1 MKKMLGDSYTIVSIS
16 ALLIT
21 VSMTPWLNDDSL
33 IIPKQIILFATALFF
48 LPRCISKYRK
58 QKNNRLPKFLALILI
73 LILIQM
79 LLVILNSEAPIEQ
92 QIFGRTGRGLGF
104 LTEFSLLIIFLI
116 SYQFAQPS
124 KMRNLFY
131 ALIAASLISTAYS
144 LMQRFNFDFIEWNT
158 RTNGIIGTLGNPNFQ
173 SSFAAMTLVPAFFY
187 FRGMRYGNLISA
199 GITIP
204 LLMIIY
210 FAEST
215 QGYVAAFISISTYV
229 LIHLWFQKRL
239 FFASFLCV
247 SMISG
252 YLIVAGMLNQGPLS
266 SYLYKGSIQS
276 RGDMYRNTFSL
287 VNDFPFFGVGL
298 DSLGD
303 FYLMYKDTKTVLGI
317 NEFTDNAHNIYLNY
331 AAFGGYPLAILQ
343 LLLSVTVLYCFLR
356 FMKNSEKFHKEI
368 SLLFSVWVCFQ
379 AQALISPANI
389 SMLTWNAILSG
400 TLIAMTNFP
409 TDYSERDNLN
419 MNFSFMNP
427 FSLFLFFIAI
437 VFMYPYFNVDKMQQD
452 SRVKGSGELAMM
464 SAYAYPESTLRY
476 SRIGDAFISAN
487 LGPQALEIGRAAA
500 RFNPNAPSAWGLILV
515 NNLAPRDERLR
526 AKAELIR
533 LDPTNTQVKDF
544 VVP

>member
-1 MKKMLGDSYTIVSIS
+1 MKKVLGDSYAIVLIS
-16 ALLIT
+16 AFLIT

-48 LPRCISKYRK
+48 LPRSIVKYHK
-58 QKNNRLPKFLALILI
+58 QKDSMLTKFLALVLI
-73 LILIQM
+73 LIFIQM
-79 LLVILNSEAPIEQ
+79 LLVVLNSEAPIEQ

-104 LTEFSLLIIFLI
+104 LTEFSLLMIFFI
-116 SYQFAQPS
+116 SYQFAQHS
-124 KMRNLFY
+124 KTRNLFY
-131 ALIAASLISTAYS
+131 VLILTSLTSTTYS
-144 LMQRFNFDFIEWNT
+144 LMQRFNIDFVEWNT

-173 SSFAAMTLVPAFFY
+173 SSFAAMTLVPAIFY
-187 FRGMRYGNLISA
+187 FRGMRHGSIISA
-199 GITIP
+199 GITLP
-204 LLMIIY
+204 LLMIIF

-215 QGYVAAFISISTYV
+215 QGYVAGFITISTYL
-229 LIHLWFQKRL
+229 LIKLWFQKRL
-239 FFASFLCV
+239 FFISFLCV
-247 SMISG
+247 SIISG
-252 YLIVAGMLNQGPLS
+252 FLIVAGMLNKGPLS

-287 VNDFPFFGVGL
+287 TNDFPFFGVGL

-303 FYLMYKDTKTVLGI
+303 FYLMYKDVKTVLGI

-343 LLLSVTVLYCFLR
+343 LLLSLTVLYSFLK
-356 FMKNSEKFHKEI
+356 FTKKSEKFNKDVSI
-368 SLLFSVWVCFQ
+368 LFSVWVCYQ

-400 TLIAMTNFP
+400 TLIALTRITTNH
-409 TDYSERDNLN
+409 SKRDSLN
-419 MNFSFMNP
+419 MNFSFVNP
-427 FSLFLFFIAI
+427 FSFFLVFAAI
-437 VFMYPYFNVDKMQQD
+437 LFMYPYFNVDKMQQD
-452 SRVKGSGELAMM
+452 SRVSGSGELAMM

-487 LGPQALEIGRAAA
+487 LAPQALEIGRAAA
-500 RFNPNAPSAWGLILV
+500 RFNPNAPSAWGLILI

-526 AKAELIR
+526 AQAELIR